1 MTTVTS
7 NRSVFP
13 ARTGKTRRSPFL
25 QSGECDSRTQ
35 APVRRCPLERCLS
48 WTPHD
53 RPKTD
58 FELRAVPCSAGSR
71 AAPAKPMSSHH
82 LAFECGPGRA
92 AGEGTPLHFVSHV
105 TGHAGPCPPPTLRPQ
120 EERVGRGRKNA
131 GHPDLASTS
140 QTLERNADHGPHEHQ
155 DTGTAQRRAGGV
167 ARGCGEKLAAPSRSA
182 EWIAYLRFVAAFRRY
197 SFKQPPAHRRTV
209 PAASRVAGYRP
220 GSSPQGR
227 CTSVRSV
234 STRAAVAQ
242 SRSAWRSGQPTARS
256 AGRS

>member
-35 APVRRCPLERCLS
+35 APLRRCPLERCLS

-105 TGHAGPCPPPTLRPQ
+105 PSGSPTCGSWRRFDATRSNNLLLIAAQCPQPAAWPGTGLAAALRGVVHRCGRYRPGQLSHSRVRPGAPASRRRGRLAGV
-120 EERVGRGRKNA
+120 EVRVEVVSRGRDQGRGR
-131 GHPDLASTS
+131 
-140 QTLERNADHGPHEHQ
+140 
-155 DTGTAQRRAGGV
+155 
-167 ARGCGEKLAAPSRSA
+167 GCSG
-182 EWIAYLRFVAAFRRY
+182 
-197 SFKQPPAHRRTV
+197 
-209 PAASRVAGYRP
+209 RP
-220 GSSPQGR
+220 GHRG
-227 CTSVRSV
+227 
-234 STRAAVAQ
+234 
-242 SRSAWRSGQPTARS
+242 
-256 AGRS
+256 